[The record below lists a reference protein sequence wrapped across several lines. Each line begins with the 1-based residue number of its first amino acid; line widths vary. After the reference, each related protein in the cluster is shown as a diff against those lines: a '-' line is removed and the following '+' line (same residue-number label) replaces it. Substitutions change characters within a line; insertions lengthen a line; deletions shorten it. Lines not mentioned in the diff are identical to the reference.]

1 MFSTFLKVIL
11 AFSVA
16 TFTLALPIFDI
27 GPTEVLLK
35 EAMTSQ
41 SHLSSSIKAF
51 NPAYI
56 DLVAGENFQVS
67 NRLSQTLQN
76 PKVFKEIIVNQQN
89 AVKKAQFQLA
99 TLQSLQTRG
108 HSAVSPALLGDAEVA
123 VQTQQKA
130 LESLEGI
137 YATSLADRKSA
148 SLLKD
153 ANAQLTLQD
162 QNSGIM
168 GRLTA
173 WKDRL
178 WAARSISAKDK
189 QLAAIEE
196 AQAARKPVAA
206 PPAANLNN
214 PAPPPPSPAANSLP
228 EGSLTPT
235 SPRNVEV
242 ALEENTST
250 SPLTRSGS
258 SFTAPG
264 APVKPPRPD
273 RAPLTVQ
280 VPNFDEAE
288 ADLMFHDA
296 SNSPPS

>member
-1 MFSTFLKVIL
+1 MFSTFLKVVL

-16 TFTLALPIFDI
+16 TLTAAYPIFDI
-27 GPTEVLLK
+27 APTEVLLK

-41 SHLSSSIKAF
+41 SRLSSSIKAF

-56 DLVAGENFQVS
+56 DLIAGENFQVS

-99 TLQSLQTRG
+99 TLQSLLTRG
-108 HSAVSPALLGDAEVA
+108 HSAVSPALLADADAA

-130 LESLEGI
+130 LASLEQI
-137 YATSLADRKSA
+137 YATSLTDRKSA

-153 ANAQLTLQD
+153 ANAKLTLQD

-178 WAARSISAKDK
+178 WAGRSISAKDK
-189 QLAAIEE
+189 QLAAIEK
-196 AQAARKPVAA
+196 AQAARTPVDA
-206 PPAANLNN
+206 PPDTNVVA
-214 PAPPPPSPAANSLP
+214 PPPSPA
-228 EGSLTPT
+228 GLTPPT

-250 SPLTRSGS
+250 SPLIRSGS
-258 SFTAPG
+258 SITAPG
-264 APVKPPRPD
+264 APVKPPR
-273 RAPLTVQ
+273 L
-280 VPNFDEAE
+280 
-288 ADLMFHDA
+288 H
-296 SNSPPS
+296 